1 MTGDGKKLAQ
11 CFNAVSA
18 FGKEI
23 DSLCTTLDELLTKE
37 ISLADLPCKVSGGFS
52 EDSRD
57 AESGWICTDVAS
69 SLPLMGKTLR
79 INRPEM
85 YIGYQIS
92 LTGDGMSFDGNE
104 EPLLHVC
111 FWDIDIG
118 FGDEGVNMA
127 YPLDQEHHPRLKDNR
142 LILWEGSG
150 ADWKKDQWTFSISL
164 LSLDSSQA
172 LLDRVIKPAIALL
185 RGVDVKTALPDDL
198 PGLVIYQD
206 ESVLNPA
213 VQESASVE

>member
-1 MTGDGKKLAQ
+1 MTGDGKKLVQ

-23 DSLCTTLDELLTKE
+23 YSLCTTLDELLTKE
-37 ISLADLPCKVSGGFS
+37 IGMADLPCKVAGRLSD
-52 EDSRD
+52 DSRYD
-57 AESGWICTDVAS
+57 ESGWICTDVAS

-79 INRPEM
+79 KNRPEM

-92 LTGDGMSFDGNE
+92 MTGDGMSFDGNE

-111 FWDIDIG
+111 FWDIEIG
-118 FGDEGVNMA
+118 FGDEGVPMA
-127 YPLDQEHHPRLKDNR
+127 YPVDQEHHPRLKDNR

-150 ADWKKDQWTFSISL
+150 ADWKKDQWTFSIRL
-164 LSLDSSQA
+164 LTLDSSQA

-185 RGVDVKTALPDDL
+185 QGTAATLALPDTL
-198 PGLVIYQD
+198 PGLVIYPD
-206 ESVLNPA
+206 ESVLNQAAGEAP
-213 VQESASVE
+213 